1 MLLNGFCRSSSH
13 HHHLIKKSTA
23 SISTKTITSS
33 INKHLKAPQVNHHH
47 HHHYFTTNRSTD
59 FGYDTIDANNKDN
72 KVKDIFTKVAD
83 KYDIMN
89 DFMSFGIHRL
99 WKDEYVQMMNLS
111 LYTHKSHQQLPR
123 HLDVAGG
130 TGDIGFRSLKQLI
143 NLYPNYSQL
152 INNFNNNSST
162 SSSSGSVMKDED
174 KNVVIFDINP
184 DMLKVGRRRAIEQF
198 SEKERDLVSE
208 MLICRDY
215 GYNDGDELISIFY
228 LSHLVVYIPCSI
240 AGLYRRK
247 R

>member
-13 HHHLIKKSTA
+13 QHHLIKKSTA

-33 INKHLKAPQVNHHH
+33 INKQLKAPQVNHYHH
-47 HHHYFTTNRSTD
+47 HHFTTNRSTD
-59 FGYDTIDANNKDN
+59 FGYDTIDANNKDS

-152 INNFNNNSST
+152 INNDYNSNSSNNFNNNSST
-162 SSSSGSVMKDED
+162 ISSSGGVMKDED

-208 MLICRDY
+208 MLI
-215 GYNDGDELISIFY
+215 DELISIFY
-228 LSHLVVYIPCSI
+228 LSHLVMYIPCSI